1 MSSRL
6 VKSSV
11 PYVTWTFSEAE
22 FKEMLG
28 ITDPE
33 SILQVQVSFV
43 SRAVTVTL
51 SPAGEA

>member
-1 MSSRL
+1 MSSRR
-6 VKSSV
+6 VKPSV
-11 PYVTWTFSEAE
+11 PYVAWTFSEAE

-33 SILQVQVSFV
+33 AILQVQVSFTI
-43 SRAVTVTL
+43 RAVTVTL